1 MTLTYTIRRV
11 AKDKKKKTAKR
22 EKKKHL
28 MEDLGLG
35 KVGSRVISSFD
46 TPQRAAERA
55 PTVRERNLA
64 PQ

>member
-1 MTLTYTIRRV
+1 
-11 AKDKKKKTAKR
+11 
-22 EKKKHL
+22 

-46 TPQRAAERA
+46 TPQGAAERA